1 MQLGRIVIR
10 VRTNNTVLG
19 NNVFGAAELALAVN
33 NTLTANEP
41 VAFVIPLEDDA
52 PANIMDPNTQ
62 QVMIERFAVIVAVR
76 ADYPG
81 DDETGLIAFDS
92 LHDIRDE
99 LFSSLVGYD
108 LGYEGPIYYR
118 RGKLLGIDR
127 AYLWYQFEF
136 EYTSR
141 IITDTNGAG
150 KLETHEVDDPAP
162 PSTLPDLNS
171 IYTQYILS
179 PSVNLREVQND
190 PALDLPVDYLTP
202 DMTQF
207 IDLSGYPGEGS
218 FSDAFRGA
226 FDFYIRPEDYEE

>member
-1 MQLGRIVIR
+1 MQLGRIVLRLRAI
-10 VRTNNTVLG
+10 TTSFG

-52 PANIMDPNTQ
+52 PANVMDPYTS

-92 LHDIRDE
+92 LHTMRDE
-99 LFSSLVGYD
+99 LFAALVGLD
-108 LGYEGPIYYR
+108 LGYEGPVYYR

-136 EYTSR
+136 EYTTR
-141 IITDTNGAG
+141 IVTGTDGQG
-150 KLETHEVDDPAP
+150 VIETHEVDDPAAV
-162 PSTLPDLNS
+162 SSLPDFNS